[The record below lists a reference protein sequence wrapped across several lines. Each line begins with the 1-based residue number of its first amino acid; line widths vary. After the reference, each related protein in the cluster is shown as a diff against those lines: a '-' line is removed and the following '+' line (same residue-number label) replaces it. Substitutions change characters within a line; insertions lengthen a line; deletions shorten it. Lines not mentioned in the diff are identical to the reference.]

1 MNKKIFF
8 LLLFFVLSACGYHFS
23 GGGSLPGS
31 IKKAEIGNFENKTG
45 FSRIDICMKDEFIRE
60 FSRYNILGSA
70 DNSEGILKGEILNMA
85 VSNPI
90 KSSSGGSYERRI
102 TIVVNIV
109 FEDLKGEVL
118 FKRNNFRENYVFE
131 TNSDQSYSFGV
142 PYDAMSELCLKVS
155 RKVVMELTSDF

>member
-1 MNKKIFF
+1 
-8 LLLFFVLSACGYHFS
+8 
-23 GGGSLPGS
+23 
-31 IKKAEIGNFENKTG
+31 
-45 FSRIDICMKDEFIRE
+45 
-60 FSRYNILGSA
+60 
-70 DNSEGILKGEILNMA
+70 MA